1 MGRWEIRKRFEKR
14 GTTIQTQR
22 TKQTSSKIGFIM
34 FFPVRGFIYK
44 VFAILGAGR
53 QREEKNRYINTVYR
67 FLPTLQ
73 NANGSKKIKENNRV
87 GFNSGALLE
96 ALAWRL

>member
-1 MGRWEIRKRFEKR
+1 
-14 GTTIQTQR
+14 
-22 TKQTSSKIGFIM
+22 M
-34 FFPVRGFIYK
+34 FFSVRGFIYK

-53 QREEKNRYINTVYR
+53 QREEKSRYINTVYR

-73 NANGSKKIKENNRV
+73 NANMSKKIKENNRV

-96 ALAWRL
+96 ALAWRLGGGGQHDVRSRPIQARRIGGPRRVYGEG